1 MNRLIIQT
9 DLRNILVLNHMLVH
23 QEDFQKTV
31 KDSYSDNS
39 QEVFFYP
46 VELCN
51 KKKGCVENAST
62 MHQLLPE

>member
-1 MNRLIIQT
+1 
-9 DLRNILVLNHMLVH
+9 MLVH
-23 QEDFQKTV
+23 QEDFQRTV

-39 QEVFFYP
+39 QEVFFYR

-51 KKKGCVENAST
+51 KKKGCVENASI